1 MVERTTQRLMEKHVR
16 IYFNN
21 TWSIVA
27 IKEMNDKFHKKIVAS
42 FKAHRLE
49 FKGVNLGFT
58 S

>member
-1 MVERTTQRLMEKHVR
+1 MEKHVR